1 VIPSR
6 RLLAAVLAWVL
17 AGVAA
22 SLWDAAPAT
31 YGAGLLLLALL
42 LAAATDAA
50 RARRPPPLR
59 LERQTAGV
67 WPVGVWNNATLTVHN
82 DGRRAVQV
90 ELFDDYPDGWQ
101 VRGLPHA
108 AVIDA
113 GTFVSIT
120 YALCPDQRGN
130 ARFGAAHLRLLSPLG
145 LWQGQWRLGPETLV
159 KVFPDFARLAGRTLH
174 ATDRR
179 VPASGVLRRRRRG
192 EGSDFRQLRDF
203 RNGDSQ
209 RAIDWKATA
218 RRHKPISREYQ
229 EERDQQVVF
238 LLDTGRRMLAE
249 DGGVSHFDH
258 ALNAV
263 LTLALLAQKQGDAV
277 GLMTFG
283 AADASGAA
291 VAGRWLA
298 PRKGRTGLDRLLAGL
313 YDVQATEMAP
323 DYTQAATA
331 LLGKLGKRAFVVLI
345 TNLRD
350 EDDQGMRFA
359 CDMIATR
366 HMVLCASL
374 REQAL
379 DQAVAAP
386 VGDFGAALRHSAAL
400 YYLQQRGEA
409 VRRLGLRAGQLID
422 VVPAQLSMALVDRY
436 LDIKES
442 GRL

>member
-1 VIPSR
+1 MIPSR
-6 RLLAAVLAWVL
+6 RLLSLVLAWVL
-17 AGVAA
+17 IGVAA
-22 SLWDAAPAT
+22 GLWDAAPAA
-31 YGAGLLLLALL
+31 YGAGLLLL
-42 LAAATDAA
+42 LATIADAA
-50 RARRPPPLR
+50 LARRRPPLR
-59 LERQTAGV
+59 LERQAAGV
-67 WPVGVWNNATLTVHN
+67 WPVGAWNNATLTVLN
-82 DGRRAVQV
+82 EGSRVARM
-90 ELFDDYPDGWQ
+90 ELFDDYPDGWLIQ
-101 VRGLPHA
+101 GLPHA
-108 AVIDA
+108 VTVGA
-113 GTFVSIT
+113 GAHVSIV
-120 YALCPDQRGN
+120 YALCPDRRGD
-130 ARFGAAHLRLLSPLG
+130 ARFGAAHVRLLSPLG
-145 LWQGQWRLGPETLV
+145 LWQGLWRIGPETAV

-179 VPASGVLRRRRRG
+179 VPTGGVLRRRRRG

-203 RNGDSQ
+203 RDGDSQ
-209 RAIDWKATA
+209 RSIDWKATA

-249 DGGVSHFDH
+249 DDGINHFDH

-263 LTLALLAQKQGDAV
+263 LTLALVAQKQGDAV

-283 AADASGAA
+283 AADTSGAA
-291 VAGRWLA
+291 TAGRWLA

-323 DYTQAATA
+323 DYAQAAAT
-331 LLGKLGKRAFVVLI
+331 LLSKLGKRAFVVLI

-350 EDDQGMRFA
+350 EDDQAMRTA
-359 CDMIATR
+359 CELISTR

-379 DQAVAAP
+379 DHAVAAP
-386 VGDFGAALRHSAAL
+386 VDDFAAALRHSAAL
-400 YYLQQRGEA
+400 HYLQQRGDA

-422 VVPAQLSMALVDRY
+422 VVPAGLSMALVDRY